1 MLILLIFT
9 PSVFSQACIREN
21 TFTERTGEIESHQGY
36 PTLRYDNGL
45 SCEYLIDIDE
55 EVTIVTGFFLL

>member
-9 PSVFSQACIREN
+9 RGVLSQTCIREN
-21 TFTERTGEIESHQGY
+21 TFTERIGEIESHQGY

-45 SCEYLIDIDE
+45 FCEYLIDIDA
-55 EVTIVTGFFLL
+55 EVTIVMGFFF

>member
-9 PSVFSQACIREN
+9 RSVLSQACIREN
-21 TFTERTGEIESHQGY
+21 TFAERTGEIESHQGY

-45 SCEYLIDIDE
+45 SCEYLIDIDA
-55 EVTIVTGFFLL
+55 EVTIVTGFF

>member
-1 MLILLIFT
+1 MLLLLIFT

-21 TFTERTGEIESHQGY
+21 TFSERTGEIESHQGY

-55 EVTIVTGFFLL
+55 EVTIVTGFFT